1 LGQVPSDAT
10 IKQLINT
17 IEPHPSMQRVM
28 RTYIDSGFATRVLDD
43 AKAVGFLEAEG
54 ADQIVRRS
62 TYMPVRHSYDR
73 ILDAVENRKLGSWD
87 DIAHFY
93 GKQITRIYPELLNPK
108 GNFKLTEKQVGQH
121 F

>member
-1 LGQVPSDAT
+1 
-10 IKQLINT
+10 N
-17 IEPHPSMQRVM
+17 
-28 RTYIDSGFATRVLDD
+28 
-43 AKAVGFLEAEG
+43 
-54 ADQIVRRS
+54 
-62 TYMPVRHSYDR
+62 R

-121 F
+121 FLQTQRDAARNLSEVATTGMTKEQIHDVLTRAGLSNEDASGVTARMFEASKDAQGQPKNLRKR